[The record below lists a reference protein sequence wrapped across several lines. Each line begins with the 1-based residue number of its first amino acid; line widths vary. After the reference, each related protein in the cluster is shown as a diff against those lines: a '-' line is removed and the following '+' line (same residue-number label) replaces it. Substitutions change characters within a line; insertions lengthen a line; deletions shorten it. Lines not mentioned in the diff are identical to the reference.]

1 MRKILVILG
10 ALLMVHASEVQVT
23 QAQVAQCFC
32 VGGPVEKQFVE
43 AASIFIGDVV
53 EVSGPR
59 EVLTSSGV
67 QKFYVTRFFVWDRW
81 KGAKGFDVEILTPLL
96 EDSCVAYPP
105 MSIGATYLVFA
116 NPLSVKNASPK
127 IQGIVTSCTLTS
139 LFVGAG
145 PEPTVRSSALATI
158 FELDK
163 LTNPPPQR
171 TPAFGRKPVGKDFC
185 LFC

>member
-1 MRKILVILG
+1 MKKILVILG
-10 ALLMVHASEVQVT
+10 ALLIVQASEVQVIE
-23 QAQVAQCFC
+23 AQVAQCFC

-59 EVLTSSGV
+59 EVLTGSGV

-81 KGAKGFDVEILTPLL
+81 KGAKGFDVEVLTELL

-105 MSIGATYLVFA
+105 MSIGATYLIFA
-116 NPLSVKNASPK
+116 NPLSVKNGSPK

-139 LFVGAG
+139 LFVGSG
-145 PEPTVRSSALATI
+145 PQPTVRLGALATI

-171 TPAFGRKPVGKDFC
+171 TPAFGRKEMGKGLC
-185 LFC
+185 LIC